1 MTKQQAEKKTV
12 KFETEVSKLLD
23 IVANS
28 LYTEKEIFLRELI
41 SNSSDAC
48 EKLRYVSQT
57 DSKAPKTNKFQIRI
71 HLNEKNKTISIKD
84 NGIGMDDK
92 DMQSNLGTI
101 AKSGTEEFIKKMG
114 DKKGDINQIGKFG
127 VGFYSSFMVSDQ
139 VVVRSKKYDS
149 SSGYLWTSDGKGT
162 FSIEETE
169 YNEIGTEIT
178 LSIKKDEKEFLS
190 KYKIE
195 EIIKKYSDFVP
206 FPIFVTSEE
215 DKNDKKKDDKTEEQ
229 VNSAEAIWL
238 KDKSKIKKDDYKS
251 FYNQVSNYY
260 DEPLT
265 TIHFK
270 AEGVVNY
277 TALLY
282 LPKSQPQDLYHPDRK
297 NKLKLYVNK
306 VFISDKLDALIPA
319 WLRFVPGVVDTE
331 DLSLNISREIL
342 QNNAVINKISNA
354 ITKRAL
360 KEILEL
366 KKKKPD
372 EFKDFWKNFGPVV
385 KEGLYEFNDF
395 HDQIFEFSTFNCSE
409 KEEMITLDQYV
420 TDFSNDKKKIYYIS
434 GENKENLINSPQ
446 MELFKNKKINVL
458 LITDPVDEFWMPMK
472 MKFKD
477 YEFTSI
483 TKGEVDIEDKKESKK
498 DKQEPKEDKD
508 FVGFLKDNLKDK
520 VKDVKISKRLTTSA
534 SCLVADEN
542 DMDMHLKK
550 LMAANNQNISD
561 EKRIL
566 EININHEL
574 VNKLKSLDK
583 NQKDKFCEILY
594 DHAKLMEGESL
605 DDPKKYTNLVSE
617 LFYNRPKI
625 LPKIFKFIWLLLF

>member
-169 YNEIGTEIT
+169 YNDIGTEIT
-178 LSIKKDEKEFLS
+178 LLIKKDEKEFLS

-206 FPIFVTSEE
+206 FPIFVTSED

-354 ITKRAL
+354 ITKRVL

-498 DKQEPKEDKD
+498 DKEEPKEDKD

-617 LFYNRPKI
+617 LVS
-625 LPKIFKFIWLLLF
+625 L

>member
-354 ITKRAL
+354 ITKRVL

-395 HDQIFEFSTFNCSE
+395 HDKIFEFSTFNCSE

-483 TKGEVDIEDKKESKK
+483 TKGEIDIEDKKESKK
-498 DKQEPKEDKD
+498 DKEEPKEDKD

-617 LFYNRPKI
+617 LVS
-625 LPKIFKFIWLLLF
+625 L

>member
-354 ITKRAL
+354 ITKRVL

-483 TKGEVDIEDKKESKK
+483 TKGEIDIEDKKESKK
-498 DKQEPKEDKD
+498 DKEEPKEDKD

-617 LFYNRPKI
+617 LDS
-625 LPKIFKFIWLLLF
+625 L

>member
-342 QNNAVINKISNA
+342 QNNAVINKISTA
-354 ITKRAL
+354 ITKRVL

-420 TDFSNDKKKIYYIS
+420 TDFSNEKKKIYYIS

-498 DKQEPKEDKD
+498 DKVEPKEDKD

-617 LFYNRPKI
+617 LVF
-625 LPKIFKFIWLLLF
+625 L

>member
-277 TALLY
+277 TTLLY

-354 ITKRAL
+354 LTKRVL

-372 EFKDFWKNFGPVV
+372 EFKEFWKNFGPVV

-498 DKQEPKEDKD
+498 DKEEPKEDKD

-617 LFYNRPKI
+617 LVS
-625 LPKIFKFIWLLLF
+625 L

>member
-354 ITKRAL
+354 ITKRVL

-483 TKGEVDIEDKKESKK
+483 TKGELDIEDKKESKK
-498 DKQEPKEDKD
+498 DKEEPKEDKD

-617 LFYNRPKI
+617 LVS
-625 LPKIFKFIWLLLF
+625 L

>member
-139 VVVRSKKYDS
+139 VVVRSKKYNS

-354 ITKRAL
+354 ITKRVL

-483 TKGEVDIEDKKESKK
+483 TKGEIDIEDKKESKK
-498 DKQEPKEDKD
+498 DKEEPKEDKD

-617 LFYNRPKI
+617 LVS
-625 LPKIFKFIWLLLF
+625 L

>member
-41 SNSSDAC
+41 SNASDAC
-48 EKLRYVSQT
+48 EKLRYISQT
-57 DSKAPKTNKFQIRI
+57 DSTVKKVEKFEIRI
-71 HLNEKNKTISIKD
+71 HLNEKNKTITIKD
-84 NGIGMDDK
+84 NGIGMDEV

-101 AKSGTEEFIKKMG
+101 AKSGTEDFIKKLG

-149 SSGYLWTSDGKGT
+149 ETGYLWTSDGKGT
-162 FSIEETE
+162 FTIESTDYKET
-169 YNEIGTEIT
+169 GTEIT
-178 LSIKKDEKEFLS
+178 LSIKKDESEFLS
-190 KYKIE
+190 KWRLE
-195 EIIKKYSDFVP
+195 EIVKKYSDFVP
-206 FPIFVTSEE
+206 FSIYVSTEE
-215 DKNDKKKDDKTEEQ
+215 DKKEKDHKEEQ

-238 KDKSKIKKDDYKS
+238 KDKSKIKDEEYKS
-251 FYNQVSNYY
+251 FYNQTSSYY
-260 DEPLT
+260 DEPLK

-319 WLRFVPGVVDTE
+319 WLRFIPGVVDTE

-354 ITKRAL
+354 ITKRIL
-360 KEILEL
+360 KEISDL
-366 KKKKPD
+366 KKKNPD

-395 HDQIFEFSTFNCSE
+395 HDQIVEFAVFNCSE
-409 KEEMITLDQYV
+409 KADMITLDEYIN
-420 TDFSNDKKKIYYIS
+420 DFSNDKKKIYYIS
-434 GENKENLINSPQ
+434 GENKENLLNSPQ
-446 MELFKNKKINVL
+446 MELFKNEKINVL

-472 MKFKD
+472 MKFKE

-483 TKGEVDIEDKKESKK
+483 TKGDVDIGEKTKSSK
-498 DKQEPKEDKD
+498 DKVEPKEDKD
-508 FVGFLKDNLKDK
+508 FISYLKDHLKDK

-566 EININHEL
+566 EINIDHTL
-574 VNKLKSLDK
+574 VSKVKSLDK
-583 NQKDKFCEILY
+583 DQKDKFSEILY
-594 DHAKLMEGESL
+594 DHAKLMEGENL
-605 DDPKKYTNLVSE
+605 DDPKKYTNLISE
-617 LFYNRPKI
+617 LVS
-625 LPKIFKFIWLLLF
+625 L

>member
-28 LYTEKEIFLRELI
+28 LYTEKEIFLRELV

-162 FSIEETE
+162 FSIEETQ

-251 FYNQVSNYY
+251 FYNQASNYY

-282 LPKSQPQDLYHPDRK
+282 LPKTQPQDLYHPDRK

-354 ITKRAL
+354 ITKRVL
-360 KEILEL
+360 KEIQEL

-395 HDQIFEFSTFNCSE
+395 HDQIFDFSTFHCSE
-409 KEEMITLDQYV
+409 KEEMITLDQYI

-434 GENKENLINSPQ
+434 GENKDNLLNSPQ

-477 YEFTSI
+477 YEFASI

-498 DKQEPKEDKD
+498 EKEEPKEDKD
-508 FVGFLKDNLKDK
+508 FVGFLKNNLKDK

-594 DHAKLMEGESL
+594 DHAKLMEGENL

-617 LFYNRPKI
+617 LVS
-625 LPKIFKFIWLLLF
+625 L

>member
-354 ITKRAL
+354 ITKRVL

-483 TKGEVDIEDKKESKK
+483 TKGEIDIEDKKESKK

-617 LFYNRPKI
+617 LVS
-625 LPKIFKFIWLLLF
+625 L

>member
-206 FPIFVTSEE
+206 FPIFVSSEE
-215 DKNDKKKDDKTEEQ
+215 DKNNKKKDDKTEEQ

-354 ITKRAL
+354 ITKRVL

-483 TKGEVDIEDKKESKK
+483 TKGEIDIEDKKESKK
-498 DKQEPKEDKD
+498 DKEEPKEDKD

-617 LFYNRPKI
+617 LVS
-625 LPKIFKFIWLLLF
+625 L

>member
-84 NGIGMDDK
+84 NGIGLDDK

-139 VVVRSKKYDS
+139 VIVRSKKYDS

-169 YNEIGTEIT
+169 YNDIGTEIT
-178 LSIKKDEKEFLS
+178 LSIKREEKEFLS

-215 DKNDKKKDDKTEEQ
+215 DKNDKKKDDKSEEQ

-354 ITKRAL
+354 ITKRVL

-483 TKGEVDIEDKKESKK
+483 TKGEVDIEDKKDSKK
-498 DKQEPKEDKD
+498 EKEEPKEDKD

-574 VNKLKSLDK
+574 VDKLKSLDK

-617 LFYNRPKI
+617 LVS
-625 LPKIFKFIWLLLF
+625 L

>member
-41 SNSSDAC
+41 SNASDAC
-48 EKLRYVSQT
+48 EKLRYISQT
-57 DSKAPKTNKFQIRI
+57 DSTVKKVEKFEIRI
-71 HLNEKNKTISIKD
+71 HLNEKNKTITIKD
-84 NGIGMDDK
+84 NGIGMDEV

-101 AKSGTEEFIKKMG
+101 AKSGTEDFIKKLG

-149 SSGYLWTSDGKGT
+149 ETGYLWTSDGKGT
-162 FSIEETE
+162 FTIESTDYKET
-169 YNEIGTEIT
+169 GTEIT
-178 LSIKKDEKEFLS
+178 LSIKKDESEFLS
-190 KYKIE
+190 KWRLE
-195 EIIKKYSDFVP
+195 EIVKKYSDFVP
-206 FPIFVTSEE
+206 FSIYVSAEE
-215 DKNDKKKDDKTEEQ
+215 DKKEKDHKEEQ

-238 KDKSKIKKDDYKS
+238 KDKSKIKDEEYKS
-251 FYNQVSNYY
+251 FYNQTSSYY
-260 DEPLT
+260 DEPLKS
-265 TIHFK
+265 IHFK

-319 WLRFVPGVVDTE
+319 WLRFIPGVVDTE

-354 ITKRAL
+354 ITKRIL
-360 KEILEL
+360 KEISDL
-366 KKKKPD
+366 KKKNPD
-372 EFKDFWKNFGPVV
+372 EFKVFWKNFGPVV

-395 HDQIFEFSTFNCSE
+395 HDQIFEFAVFNCSE
-409 KEEMITLDQYV
+409 KADMITLDEYIN
-420 TDFSNDKKKIYYIS
+420 DFSNDKKKIYYIS
-434 GENKENLINSPQ
+434 GENKENLLNSPQ
-446 MELFKNKKINVL
+446 MELFKNEKINVL

-472 MKFKD
+472 MKFKE

-483 TKGEVDIEDKKESKK
+483 TKGDVDIGEKTKSSK
-498 DKQEPKEDKD
+498 DKVEPKEDKD
-508 FVGFLKDNLKDK
+508 FIAYLKDHLKDK

-566 EININHEL
+566 EINIDHTL
-574 VNKLKSLDK
+574 VNKVKSLDK
-583 NQKDKFCEILY
+583 DQKDRFSEILY
-594 DHAKLMEGESL
+594 DHAKLMEGENL
-605 DDPKKYTNLVSE
+605 DDPKKYTNLISE
-617 LFYNRPKI
+617 LVS
-625 LPKIFKFIWLLLF
+625 L

>member
-342 QNNAVINKISNA
+342 QNNVVINKISTA
-354 ITKRAL
+354 ITKRVL

-498 DKQEPKEDKD
+498 DKEEPKEDKD

-617 LFYNRPKI
+617 LVS
-625 LPKIFKFIWLLLF
+625 L

>member
-354 ITKRAL
+354 ITKRVL

-420 TDFSNDKKKIYYIS
+420 TDFSNDKRKIYYIS

-483 TKGEVDIEDKKESKK
+483 TKGEIDIEDKKESKK
-498 DKQEPKEDKD
+498 DKENPKEDED

-617 LFYNRPKI
+617 LVS
-625 LPKIFKFIWLLLF
+625 L

>member
-57 DSKAPKTNKFQIRI
+57 DSKASKTNKFQIRI

-354 ITKRAL
+354 ITKRVL
-360 KEILEL
+360 TEILEL
-366 KKKKPD
+366 KKKKPY

-483 TKGEVDIEDKKESKK
+483 TKGEIDIEDKKESKK
-498 DKQEPKEDKD
+498 DKEEPKEDKD
-508 FVGFLKDNLKDK
+508 FVGFLKENLKDK
-520 VKDVKISKRLTTSA
+520 VKDVKISKRLNTSA

-617 LFYNRPKI
+617 LVS
-625 LPKIFKFIWLLLF
+625 L

>member
-41 SNSSDAC
+41 SNASDAC
-48 EKLRYVSQT
+48 EKLRYVSQS
-57 DSKAPKTNKFQIRI
+57 DSSIEKTKQFEIRI
-71 HLNEKNKTISIKD
+71 HINEKNKTITIKD
-84 NGIGMDDK
+84 NGIGMDES
-92 DMQSNLGTI
+92 DMKSNLGTI
-101 AKSGTEEFIKKMG
+101 AKSGTEDFIKKMG
-114 DKKGDINQIGKFG
+114 DKKGDVNQIGKFG

-139 VVVRSKKYDS
+139 VVVRSKKYDCQD
-149 SSGYLWTSDGKGT
+149 GFLWTSDGKGT
-162 FSIEETE
+162 FSIENTN
-169 YNEIGTEIT
+169 YNTNGTEIT
-178 LSIKKDEKEFLS
+178 LSIKKEENEFLT
-190 KYKIE
+190 KHRIE

-206 FPIFVTSEE
+206 FPIFVSLEE
-215 DKNDKKKDDKTEEQ
+215 DKKEKKDEKEIESQ

-238 KDKSKIKKDDYKS
+238 KDKTKIKEEDYKN
-251 FYNQVSNYY
+251 FYNQISNFY
-260 DEPLT
+260 DDPLK

-306 VFISDKLDALIPA
+306 VFISDKLESLIPA
-319 WLRFVPGVVDTE
+319 WLRFIPGVVDTE

-354 ITKRAL
+354 ITKRIL
-360 KEILEL
+360 KEINDL
-366 KKKKPD
+366 KKKNPE
-372 EFKDFWKNFGPVV
+372 EFISFWKNFGPVI

-395 HDQIFEFSTFNCSE
+395 HDQIFEFTLFHCSE
-409 KEEMITLDQYV
+409 KKEMISLDDYILN
-420 TDFSNDKKKIYYIS
+420 FSNEKKKIYYIS

-472 MKFKD
+472 MNFKE

-483 TKGEVDIEDKKESKK
+483 TKGEIDIEEKSDKSQDKE
-498 DKQEPKEDKD
+498 ELKENLD
-508 FVGFLKDNLKDK
+508 FVTYLKDLLKDK
-520 VKDVKISKRLTTSA
+520 VKDVKVSKRLTTSA

-550 LMAANNQNISD
+550 LMAANNQTISD

-566 EININHEL
+566 EVNIDHSL
-574 VNKLKSLDK
+574 VSKVMSLEKS
-583 NQKDKFCEILY
+583 QKDKFGEILY
-594 DHAKLMEGESL
+594 DHAKLMEGENL
-605 DDPKKYTNLVSE
+605 DDPKRYTNLIAELVS
-617 LFYNRPKI
+617 L
-625 LPKIFKFIWLLLF
+625 

>member
-101 AKSGTEEFIKKMG
+101 AKSGTEDFIKKMG

-169 YNEIGTEIT
+169 YNDIGTEIT

-238 KDKSKIKKDDYKS
+238 KDKSKIKKDEYKS

-354 ITKRAL
+354 ITKRVL

-372 EFKDFWKNFGPVV
+372 EFKEFWKNFGPVV

-498 DKQEPKEDKD
+498 DKEEPKEDKD

-617 LFYNRPKI
+617 LVS
-625 LPKIFKFIWLLLF
+625 L

>member
-71 HLNEKNKTISIKD
+71 NLNEKNKTISIKD

-354 ITKRAL
+354 ITKRVL

-420 TDFSNDKKKIYYIS
+420 TDFSNDKNKIYYIS

-498 DKQEPKEDKD
+498 DKEEPKEDKD

-617 LFYNRPKI
+617 LVS
-625 LPKIFKFIWLLLF
+625 L

>member
-354 ITKRAL
+354 ITKRVL

-409 KEEMITLDQYV
+409 KKEMITLDQYV
-420 TDFSNDKKKIYYIS
+420 TDFSNEKKKIYYIS

-483 TKGEVDIEDKKESKK
+483 TKGEVDIQDKKESKK
-498 DKQEPKEDKD
+498 DKEEPKEDKD

-583 NQKDKFCEILY
+583 SQKDKFCEILY

-617 LFYNRPKI
+617 LVS
-625 LPKIFKFIWLLLF
+625 L

>member
-41 SNSSDAC
+41 SNASDAC
-48 EKLRYVSQT
+48 EKLRYVSQS
-57 DSKAPKTNKFQIRI
+57 DSSIEKTKQFEIRI
-71 HLNEKNKTISIKD
+71 HVNEKNKTITIKD
-84 NGIGMDDK
+84 NGIGMDES
-92 DMQSNLGTI
+92 DMKSNLGTI
-101 AKSGTEEFIKKMG
+101 AKSGTEDFIKKMG
-114 DKKGDINQIGKFG
+114 DKKGDVNQIGKFG

-139 VVVRSKKYDS
+139 VVVRSKKYDCQD
-149 SSGYLWTSDGKGT
+149 GFLWTSDGKGT
-162 FSIEETE
+162 FSIENTN
-169 YNEIGTEIT
+169 YNTNGTEIT
-178 LSIKKDEKEFLS
+178 LSIKKEENEFLT
-190 KYKIE
+190 KHRIE

-206 FPIFVTSEE
+206 FPIFVSLEE
-215 DKNDKKKDDKTEEQ
+215 DKKEKKDEKEIESQ

-238 KDKSKIKKDDYKS
+238 KDKTKIKEEDYKN
-251 FYNQVSNYY
+251 FYNQISNFY
-260 DEPLT
+260 DDPLK

-306 VFISDKLDALIPA
+306 VFISDKLESLIPA
-319 WLRFVPGVVDTE
+319 WLRFIPGVVDTE

-354 ITKRAL
+354 ITKRIL
-360 KEILEL
+360 KEISDL
-366 KKKKPD
+366 KKKNPE
-372 EFKDFWKNFGPVV
+372 EFISFWKNFGPVI

-395 HDQIFEFSTFNCSE
+395 HDQIFEFTLFHCSE
-409 KEEMITLDQYV
+409 KKEMISLDDYILN
-420 TDFSNDKKKIYYIS
+420 FSNEKKKIYYIS

-472 MKFKD
+472 MNFKE

-483 TKGEVDIEDKKESKK
+483 TKGEIDIEEKSDKSQDKE
-498 DKQEPKEDKD
+498 EPKENLD
-508 FVGFLKDNLKDK
+508 FVTYLKDLLKDK
-520 VKDVKISKRLTTSA
+520 VKDVKVSKRLTTSA

-550 LMAANNQNISD
+550 LMAANNQTISD

-566 EININHEL
+566 EVNIDHSL
-574 VNKLKSLDK
+574 VSKVMSLEKS
-583 NQKDKFCEILY
+583 QKDKFGEILY
-594 DHAKLMEGESL
+594 DHAKLMEGENL
-605 DDPKKYTNLVSE
+605 DDPKRYTNLIAELVS
-617 LFYNRPKI
+617 L
-625 LPKIFKFIWLLLF
+625 

>member
-354 ITKRAL
+354 ITKRVL

-498 DKQEPKEDKD
+498 EKEEPKEDKD

-617 LFYNRPKI
+617 LVS
-625 LPKIFKFIWLLLF
+625 L

>member
-48 EKLRYVSQT
+48 EKLRYISQT
-57 DSKAPKTNKFQIRI
+57 DSSVEKTKQFEIRVHI
-71 HLNEKNKTISIKD
+71 NEKNKTITIKD
-84 NGIGMDDK
+84 NGIGMDEK

-101 AKSGTEEFIKKMG
+101 AKSGTEDFIKKMG

-139 VVVRSKKYDS
+139 VVVRSKKYNS
-149 SSGYLWTSDGKGT
+149 QEGFLWTSDGKGT
-162 FSIEETE
+162 FSIEKTN
-169 YNEIGTEIT
+169 YNNNGTEIV
-178 LSIKKDEKEFLS
+178 LSIKKDESEFLS
-190 KYKIE
+190 KYRIE

-206 FPIFVTSEE
+206 FPIFVSSEE
-215 DKNDKKKDDKTEEQ
+215 DDKEKKDKKDVESQ
-229 VNSAEAIWL
+229 INSAEAIWL
-238 KDKSKIKKDDYKS
+238 KDKSKIKEEDYKNFFNQIS
-251 FYNQVSNYY
+251 NFY
-260 DEPLT
+260 DDPLK

-306 VFISDKLDALIPA
+306 VFISDKLESLIPA
-319 WLRFVPGVVDTE
+319 WLRFIPGVVDTE

-354 ITKRAL
+354 ITKRIL
-360 KEILEL
+360 KEISEL
-366 KKKKPD
+366 KKKKPE
-372 EFKDFWKNFGPVV
+372 EFLSFWKNFGPVI

-395 HDQIFEFSTFNCSE
+395 HDQIFEFTLFHCSE
-409 KEEMITLDQYV
+409 KNEMISLDEYIS
-420 TDFSNDKKKIYYIS
+420 DFSNEKKKIYYIS

-446 MELFKNKKINVL
+446 MELFKNKNINVL

-472 MKFKD
+472 MKFKE

-483 TKGEVDIEDKKESKK
+483 TKGEVDIEEKSDKSEDIK
-498 DKQEPKEDKD
+498 EPKENLD
-508 FVGFLKDNLKDK
+508 FVAYLKDLLKDK
-520 VKDVKISKRLTTSA
+520 VKDVKVSKRLTTSA

-566 EININHEL
+566 EININHTL
-574 VNKLKSLDK
+574 VSKVKSLEK
-583 NQKDKFCEILY
+583 SQKDKFSEILY
-594 DHAKLMEGESL
+594 DHAKLMEGENL
-605 DDPKKYTNLVSE
+605 DDPKKYTNLIAELVS
-617 LFYNRPKI
+617 L
-625 LPKIFKFIWLLLF
+625 

>member
-354 ITKRAL
+354 ITKRVL

-434 GENKENLINSPQ
+434 GENKENLLNSPQ

-483 TKGEVDIEDKKESKK
+483 TKGEVDIGDKKESKK
-498 DKQEPKEDKD
+498 DKEEPKEDKD

-617 LFYNRPKI
+617 LVS
-625 LPKIFKFIWLLLF
+625 L

>member
-41 SNSSDAC
+41 SNASDAC
-48 EKLRYVSQT
+48 EKLRYVSQS
-57 DSKAPKTNKFQIRI
+57 DSSIEKTKQFEIRI
-71 HLNEKNKTISIKD
+71 HINEKNKTITIKD
-84 NGIGMDDK
+84 NGIGMDES
-92 DMQSNLGTI
+92 DMKSNLGTI
-101 AKSGTEEFIKKMG
+101 AKSGTEDFIKKMG
-114 DKKGDINQIGKFG
+114 DKKGDVNQIGKFG
-127 VGFYSSFMVSDQ
+127 VGFYSSFMVADQ
-139 VVVRSKKYDS
+139 VVVRSKKYDCQD
-149 SSGYLWTSDGKGT
+149 GFLWTSDGKGT
-162 FSIEETE
+162 FSIENTN
-169 YNEIGTEIT
+169 YNTNGTEIT
-178 LSIKKDEKEFLS
+178 LSIKKEENEFLT
-190 KYKIE
+190 KHRIE

-206 FPIFVTSEE
+206 FPIFVSLEE
-215 DKNDKKKDDKTEEQ
+215 DKKEKKDEKEIESQ

-238 KDKSKIKKDDYKS
+238 KDKTKIKEEDYKN
-251 FYNQVSNYY
+251 FYNQISNFY
-260 DEPLT
+260 DDPLK

-306 VFISDKLDALIPA
+306 VFISDKLESLIPA
-319 WLRFVPGVVDTE
+319 WLRFIPGVVDTE

-354 ITKRAL
+354 ITKRIL
-360 KEILEL
+360 KEISDL
-366 KKKKPD
+366 KKKNPE
-372 EFKDFWKNFGPVV
+372 EFISFWKNFGPVI

-395 HDQIFEFSTFNCSE
+395 HDQIFEFTLFHCSE
-409 KEEMITLDQYV
+409 KKEMISLDDYILN
-420 TDFSNDKKKIYYIS
+420 FSNEKKKIYYIS

-472 MKFKD
+472 MNFKE

-483 TKGEVDIEDKKESKK
+483 TKGEIDIEEKSDKSQDKE
-498 DKQEPKEDKD
+498 EPKENLD
-508 FVGFLKDNLKDK
+508 FVTYLKDLLKDK
-520 VKDVKISKRLTTSA
+520 VKDVKVSKRLTTSA

-550 LMAANNQNISD
+550 LMAANNQTISD

-566 EININHEL
+566 EVNINHSL
-574 VNKLKSLDK
+574 VSKVMSLEKS
-583 NQKDKFCEILY
+583 QKDKFGEILY
-594 DHAKLMEGESL
+594 DHAKLMEGENL
-605 DDPKKYTNLVSE
+605 DDPKRYTNLIAELVS
-617 LFYNRPKI
+617 L
-625 LPKIFKFIWLLLF
+625 

>member
-101 AKSGTEEFIKKMG
+101 AKSGTEDFIKKMG

-149 SSGYLWTSDGKGT
+149 PSGYLWTSDGKGT

-354 ITKRAL
+354 ITKRVL

-420 TDFSNDKKKIYYIS
+420 SDFSNDKKKIYYIS

-498 DKQEPKEDKD
+498 DKEEPKEDKD

-617 LFYNRPKI
+617 LVS
-625 LPKIFKFIWLLLF
+625 L

>member
-483 TKGEVDIEDKKESKK
+483 TKGEVDIEDKQESKK
-498 DKQEPKEDKD
+498 DEEEPKEDKD

-583 NQKDKFCEILY
+583 NQKVKFCEILY

-617 LFYNRPKI
+617 LVS
-625 LPKIFKFIWLLLF
+625 L

>member
-41 SNSSDAC
+41 SNASDAC
-48 EKLRYVSQT
+48 EKLRYISQT
-57 DSKAPKTNKFQIRI
+57 DSTVKKVEKFEIRI
-71 HLNEKNKTISIKD
+71 HLNEKNKTITIKD
-84 NGIGMDDK
+84 NGIGMDEV

-101 AKSGTEEFIKKMG
+101 AKSGTEDFIKKLG

-149 SSGYLWTSDGKGT
+149 EMGYLWTSDGKGT
-162 FSIEETE
+162 FTIESTDYKET
-169 YNEIGTEIT
+169 GTEIT
-178 LSIKKDEKEFLS
+178 LSIKKDESEFLS
-190 KYKIE
+190 KWRLE
-195 EIIKKYSDFVP
+195 EIVKKYSDFVP
-206 FPIFVTSEE
+206 FSIYVTAEE
-215 DKNDKKKDDKTEEQ
+215 DKKEKDHKEEQ

-238 KDKSKIKKDDYKS
+238 KDKSKIKDEEYKS
-251 FYNQVSNYY
+251 FYNQTSSYY
-260 DEPLT
+260 DEPLKS
-265 TIHFK
+265 IHFK

-319 WLRFVPGVVDTE
+319 WLRFIPGVVDTE

-354 ITKRAL
+354 ITKRIL
-360 KEILEL
+360 KEISDL
-366 KKKKPD
+366 KKKNPD
-372 EFKDFWKNFGPVV
+372 EFKVFWKNFGPVV

-395 HDQIFEFSTFNCSE
+395 HDQIFEFAVFNCSE
-409 KEEMITLDQYV
+409 KADMITLDEYIN
-420 TDFSNDKKKIYYIS
+420 DFSNDKKKIYYIS
-434 GENKENLINSPQ
+434 GENKENLLNSPQ
-446 MELFKNKKINVL
+446 MELFKNEKINVL

-472 MKFKD
+472 MKFKE

-483 TKGEVDIEDKKESKK
+483 TKGDVDIGEKTKSSK
-498 DKQEPKEDKD
+498 DKVEPKEDKD
-508 FVGFLKDNLKDK
+508 FISYLKDHLKDK

-566 EININHEL
+566 EINIDHTL
-574 VNKLKSLDK
+574 VNKVKSLDK
-583 NQKDKFCEILY
+583 DQKDRFSEILY
-594 DHAKLMEGESL
+594 DHAKLMEGENL
-605 DDPKKYTNLVSE
+605 DDPKKYTNLISE
-617 LFYNRPKI
+617 LVS
-625 LPKIFKFIWLLLF
+625 L

>member
-354 ITKRAL
+354 ITKRVL

-458 LITDPVDEFWMPMK
+458 LISDPVDEFWMPMK

-498 DKQEPKEDKD
+498 DKEEPKEDKD

-574 VNKLKSLDK
+574 VNKLKSLDR

-617 LFYNRPKI
+617 LVS
-625 LPKIFKFIWLLLF
+625 L

>member
-57 DSKAPKTNKFQIRI
+57 DSSVEKTKQFEIRVHI
-71 HLNEKNKTISIKD
+71 NEKNKTITIKD
-84 NGIGMDDK
+84 NGIGMDEK

-101 AKSGTEEFIKKMG
+101 AKSGTEDFIKKMG

-139 VVVRSKKYDS
+139 VVVRSKKYNS
-149 SSGYLWTSDGKGT
+149 QEGFLWTSDGKGT
-162 FSIEETE
+162 FSIEKTN
-169 YNEIGTEIT
+169 YNNNGTEIV
-178 LSIKKDEKEFLS
+178 LSIKKDESEFLS
-190 KYKIE
+190 KYRIE

-206 FPIFVTSEE
+206 FPIFVSSEE
-215 DKNDKKKDDKTEEQ
+215 DDKEKKDKKEVESQ
-229 VNSAEAIWL
+229 INSAEAIWL
-238 KDKSKIKKDDYKS
+238 KDKSKIKEEDYKNFFNQIS
-251 FYNQVSNYY
+251 NFY
-260 DEPLT
+260 DDPLK

-306 VFISDKLDALIPA
+306 VFISDKLESLIPA
-319 WLRFVPGVVDTE
+319 WLRFIPGVVDTE

-354 ITKRAL
+354 ITKRIL
-360 KEILEL
+360 KEISEL
-366 KKKKPD
+366 KKKKPE
-372 EFKDFWKNFGPVV
+372 EFLSFWKNFGPVI
-385 KEGLYEFNDF
+385 KEGLYEFNDY
-395 HDQIFEFSTFNCSE
+395 HDQIFEFTLFHCSE
-409 KEEMITLDQYV
+409 KNEMISLDEYIS
-420 TDFSNDKKKIYYIS
+420 DFSNEKKKIYYIS

-446 MELFKNKKINVL
+446 MELFKNKNINVL

-472 MKFKD
+472 MKFKE

-483 TKGEVDIEDKKESKK
+483 TKGEVDIEEKSGKSEDIK
-498 DKQEPKEDKD
+498 EPKENLD
-508 FVGFLKDNLKDK
+508 FVAYLKDLLKDK
-520 VKDVKISKRLTTSA
+520 VKDVKVSKRLTTSA

-566 EININHEL
+566 EININHTL
-574 VNKLKSLDK
+574 VSKVKSLEK
-583 NQKDKFCEILY
+583 SQKDKFSEILY
-594 DHAKLMEGESL
+594 DHAKLMEGENL
-605 DDPKKYTNLVSE
+605 DDPKKYTNLIAELVS
-617 LFYNRPKI
+617 L
-625 LPKIFKFIWLLLF
+625 

>member
-169 YNEIGTEIT
+169 YNKIGTEIT
-178 LSIKKDEKEFLS
+178 LSIKKDEKDFLS

-195 EIIKKYSDFVP
+195 EIIKKYSDFVR

-354 ITKRAL
+354 ITKRVL

-366 KKKKPD
+366 KKKKPE

-385 KEGLYEFNDF
+385 KEGLYEFNEF

-420 TDFSNDKKKIYYIS
+420 TEFSNDKKKIYYIS

-472 MKFKD
+472 MKFRD

-483 TKGEVDIEDKKESKK
+483 TKGEIDIEDKKESKK
-498 DKQEPKEDKD
+498 DKEEPKEDKD

-617 LFYNRPKI
+617 LVS
-625 LPKIFKFIWLLLF
+625 L

>member
-48 EKLRYVSQT
+48 EKLRYVSQI

-195 EIIKKYSDFVP
+195 DIIKKYSDFVP

-229 VNSAEAIWL
+229 INSAEAIWL

-354 ITKRAL
+354 ITKRVL

-498 DKQEPKEDKD
+498 DKEEPKEDKD

-574 VNKLKSLDK
+574 VNKLKSLGK
-583 NQKDKFCEILY
+583 NQKDKYCEILY

-617 LFYNRPKI
+617 LVS
-625 LPKIFKFIWLLLF
+625 L

>member
-215 DKNDKKKDDKTEEQ
+215 DKNDKKKDNKTEEQ

-354 ITKRAL
+354 ITKRVL

-498 DKQEPKEDKD
+498 DKEEPKEDKD

-617 LFYNRPKI
+617 LVS
-625 LPKIFKFIWLLLF
+625 L